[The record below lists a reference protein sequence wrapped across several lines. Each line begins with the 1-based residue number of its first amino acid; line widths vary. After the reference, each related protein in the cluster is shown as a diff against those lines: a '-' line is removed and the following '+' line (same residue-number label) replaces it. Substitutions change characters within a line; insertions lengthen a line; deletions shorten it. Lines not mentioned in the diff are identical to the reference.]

1 MKFVQ
6 NIGSLIKEYICHSEH
21 IDIAVALA
29 SQTATD
35 LLENMRKGCQL
46 RFVVGIDLPTPL
58 EVLKNLMKKYG
69 NNVRIYNSEMFH
81 PKVYLFTL
89 LDGTKKAILG
99 SGNFTSGGLYENIEA
114 SVLIENVDIII
125 ELENW
130 FHAIYISSQPI
141 TEEFLIN
148 YKEYIDIE
156 MKHHAKKKKCMIRLH
171 PKLDVYA
178 KIREDAIKLLRSK
191 MKERRFIEA
200 VNERPNVVR
209 RLRKCIDLENHFE
222 GFDLNAFFKIQELG
236 NIRSSYKSCILEAKQ
251 KGKLADVLSMLI
263 DENIPLNKRF
273 DKALDKT
280 SKVRG
285 LGINFLSKVLC
296 VYNPDQYVIW
306 NKPAEN
312 FFNRIGL
319 IPDKGLT
326 HGEQYQFYCN
336 FFREVCKNAGVPDM
350 AALDALI
357 WE

>member
-6 NIGSLIKEYICHSEH
+6 NIGPLIQEYIQQSAN

-29 SQTATD
+29 SQIAID
-35 LLENMRKGCQL
+35 LLEKAQKRCKIK
-46 RFVVGIDLPTPL
+46 FVVGIDLPTPL
-58 EVLKNLMKKYG
+58 EVLKNLERNYG

-99 SGNFTSGGLYENIEA
+99 SGNFTDGGLYENIEA
-114 SVLIENVDIII
+114 AVLIEDIGLI
-125 ELENW
+125 EDLDNW
-130 FHAIYISSQPI
+130 FQAIYIKSQPV
-141 TEEFLIN
+141 TNEFLKN
-148 YKEYIDIE
+148 YKEYIDAEI
-156 MKHHAKKKKCMIRLH
+156 KRHTDKKKCMMRLH
-171 PKLDVYA
+171 SKLDVYS
-178 KIREDAIKLLRSK
+178 KIREDAIKLLRCK

-200 VNERPNVVR
+200 VNERLNVVR
-209 RLRKCIDLENHFE
+209 RLRKCIDLENHFD
-222 GFDLNAFFKIQELG
+222 GFDLDAFFKIQELG

-263 DENIPLNKRF
+263 DKNIPLNKRF

-296 VYNPDQYVIW
+296 VYKPDQYVIW

-312 FFNRIGL
+312 FFDRIGL

-326 HGEQYQFYCN
+326 RGEQYEFYCN
-336 FFREVCKNAGVPDM
+336 FFREVCEDAGIPDM